1 MENEKLKKITKE
13 ELDELMCQL
22 IDNLL
27 SGLVND
33 LYKYRDNII
42 NMSDGQKERFNNIL
56 AAHKELTQKMIN
68 LEYINKICNS
78 MENNKESTDYIDSLL
93 DAFTEG
99 LKAYIGNGNMKMDK
113 IQKRTFSSILLEY
126 NKVINESGTLVKWR

>member
-1 MENEKLKKITKE
+1 MENERLKKLTKE
-13 ELDELMCQL
+13 KLDEIMHQLM
-22 IDNLL
+22 DNLL
-27 SGLVND
+27 NGFIND

-42 NMSDGQKERFNNIL
+42 NMSDRQKERFNNIL
-56 AAHKELTQKMIN
+56 AAHKELTQKTIN

-78 MENNKESTDYIDSLL
+78 MENNEESTDYIDSLL

-126 NKVINESGTLVKWR
+126 DKVINESGTLVE